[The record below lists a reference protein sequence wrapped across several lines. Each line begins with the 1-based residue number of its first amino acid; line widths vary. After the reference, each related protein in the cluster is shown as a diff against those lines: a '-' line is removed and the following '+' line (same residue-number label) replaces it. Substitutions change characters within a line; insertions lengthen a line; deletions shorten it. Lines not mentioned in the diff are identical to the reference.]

1 MYTIEEVTDVTGAE
15 FDLLF
20 SESLPYIEQG
30 TYDWTFSNN
39 PETFE
44 EKQEAIRARFAELI
58 ALPSAKCVLW
68 RKDGVPI
75 SLAGGNRNLGSTE
88 YITWVVVLYGPDA
101 SGSRSWLY
109 DETFIAVT
117 KDYFLRNWGI
127 LGYKISCLKD
137 ASIMRYHTSK
147 PNMGNYYE
155 VGVIGEKDNLVTIQ
169 YRYL

>member
-1 MYTIEEVTDVTGAE
+1 MYTIEEVADVSTPE
-15 FDLLF
+15 FDSLF
-20 SESLPYIEQG
+20 GESLPYMEGG
-30 TYDWTFSNN
+30 TYDWSFAGAPST
-39 PETFE
+39 EG
-44 EKQEAIRARFAELI
+44 EKREAIRARFQELI
-58 ALPSAKCVLW
+58 DLPNTKCVLW
-68 RKDGVPI
+68 RKDGAPI
-75 SLAGGNRNLGSTE
+75 SLAAGSFNAGDTD
-88 YITWVVVLYGPDA
+88 YITWVAVLYGPDA

-127 LGYKISCLKD
+127 LGYKVSCIKD